1 MFEKHVTRL
10 LSIIFIVLVSVG
22 FISGIGMA
30 IDKIDDSLTDYY
42 ITQNVSDF
50 IIKKTDGSFSDEEI
64 EKVRARYGAER
75 VNTGMSVDV
84 EMEIDG
90 ETQLVRLYFYDG
102 EQTINLPTVVEASN
116 GAYGEETIAIS
127 AERSDNNM
135 KGVALGAQIE
145 LDFADI
151 IAQLSEQSGSE
162 LDASYASMLAALQ
175 PVTVTVTETLQSPLV
190 FAKDGEP
197 SYTNPADVEAPDTI
211 EAVNSLITLEN
222 ILYLPSSVIPTYGDI
237 VPDALKP
244 FYPQDLDEPLLG
256 TGDIYVAVAER
267 DLFKAFGN
275 KYREFVA
282 EEKEQILS
290 EEMLGTDAEVITLY
304 ENYSFLS
311 LHSYG
316 NKVRDICYILMV
328 AFLFVTALVVLST
341 MTRLLEEER
350 SQVAC
355 LKTLGYPSWRIVFKY
370 LLFAMIATGIG
381 GVAAYFVGVGVANL
395 FYVVFNFSFAMPP
408 MSPKITILFFL
419 LSYFII
425 VVATLFAT
433 CMAGFRMTN
442 EKPANLL
449 RPKVPKAGKKVF
461 FEKIPF
467 FWNLL
472 SFKYKSTTRNVLRFK
487 NRFFMTVIAVAFSTA
502 LVLTGLGLLDLCLFH
517 GMDSPTITAV
527 SLVVIVFAGLLTAV
541 VIYTLTNINISE
553 RNRELAT
560 LMVLGYYD
568 GEVAGYI
575 YREVYI
581 DTAVGIIFGYPL
593 AVFLIWLVFNVM
605 AMGSLGGI
613 SWFMWLIAPFV
624 VLLFTAL
631 VTLLLRH
638 KIVKIDM
645 NESLKAIE

>member
-1 MFEKHVTRL
+1 MFKKHVTRL

-102 EQTINLPTVVEASN
+102 EQTINLPTVVEAAN

-151 IAQLSEQSGSE
+151 LAQLSEQSGSE